1 MNYADQLN
9 YNSLRRQGI
18 HLVPGARRSRSKIHL
33 TLGNYIA
40 DIIASKKK
48 DGRSCHYVVQRIG
61 SAEIIEL
68 AKFDDFASAESE
80 ARNAL
85 DRWHSRDKNHSKV
98 A

>member
-1 MNYADQLN
+1 MNYADQIN
-9 YNSLRRQGI
+9 YNPLRRQGI
-18 HLVPGARRSRSKIHL
+18 HLVPATRRSRSKIRL
-33 TLGNYIA
+33 TLGNFIA

-61 SAEIIEL
+61 SPEIIEL
-68 AKFDDFASAESE
+68 AKFDDFASAEAE

-85 DRWHSRDKNHSKV
+85 DRWHSRDQNHSRV